1 MSTTVWK
8 GHIAFGMVSFPVKLQ
23 AAARSQS
30 ISFHQLH
37 GHDHSRVKQV
47 LYCQAED
54 RPVARTELVKGFEYE
69 KDRYVVLDEKDLA
82 CAEPRS
88 ARVMEVLEFVAAAEV
103 DPVYLDT
110 SYYILPET
118 AGLRPYTLLFEAM
131 RRGGV
136 VALAQWTAHNREH
149 LVLLRAGER
158 GLILHT
164 LYYHDEVRAA
174 EEFGTDTSQ
183 IQARE
188 LELATLLVDSLASA
202 FEPAKYRDRL
212 PGEPAGGAGCQD
224 SRRGGPGG
232 RRRARIGA
240 GGGPARSAQGQ
251 SGQNEKAHPDRDRRG
266 CDTEWC
272 GVGNQRQAAQASLRE
287 QKENDHEP
295 HYRKHRT
302 MRGNT
307 QQHQYETTVE

>member
-149 LVLLRAGER
+149 LVLLRAGDR

-202 FEPAKYRDRL
+202 FEPAKYRDRYRENL
-212 PGEPAGGAGCQD
+212 RAVLDAKIRGEEVRAAGAEPGLAPAAD
-224 SRRGGPGG
+224 LLE
-232 RRRARIGA
+232 AL
-240 GGGPARSAQGQ
+240 
-251 SGQNEKAHPDRDRRG
+251 K
-266 CDTEWC
+266 
-272 GVGNQRQAAQASLRE
+272 ASLA
-287 QKENDHEP
+287 KT
-295 HYRKHRT
+295 RKPIPIAT
-302 MRGNT
+302 AEAATPNGVEL
-307 QQHQYETTVE
+307 ETSGKRRKRA

>member
-37 GHDHSRVKQV
+37 RYDHSRVKQV

-54 RPVARTELVKGFEYE
+54 RPVDRAELVKGFEYE
-69 KDRYVVLDEKDLA
+69 KDRYVVLEEKDLA
-82 CAEPRS
+82 HAEPRT

-103 DPVYLDT
+103 DPVYLDA
-110 SYYILPET
+110 SYYVLPDA

-131 RRGGV
+131 RQSGV

-149 LVLLRAGER
+149 LVLLRAGHR

-164 LYYHDEVRAA
+164 LYYHDEVRAL
-174 EEFGTDTSQ
+174 EEFPTDTSQ

-188 LELATLLVDSLASA
+188 LDLATLLVDSLAAA
-202 FEPAKYRDRL
+202 FEPAKYRDRYRDNL
-212 PGEPAGGAGCQD
+212 RAVLDAKIRGEEVLAADAEPGLAPAAD
-224 SRRGGPGG
+224 LLE
-232 RRRARIGA
+232 AL
-240 GGGPARSAQGQ
+240 
-251 SGQNEKAHPDRDRRG
+251 K
-266 CDTEWC
+266 
-272 GVGNQRQAAQASLRE
+272 ASLA
-287 QKENDHEP
+287 KT
-295 HYRKHRT
+295 RKPIPMAT
-302 MRGNT
+302 VGAAMPPGVEV
-307 QQHQYETTVE
+307 ETSSKRRKRA